1 MDELDLLLTAAGLV
15 LIDKNLWS
23 TAVKQ
28 IKRNLNIGCLNSSK
42 RGAE

>member
-15 LIDKNLWS
+15 LIDKNLWPA
-23 TAVKQ
+23 AVKQ
-28 IKRNLNIGCLNSSK
+28 IKRNLNIGRLNSSK